1 MIVLQQLALIFSGQE
16 SPIFSHR
23 NEQLLKE
30 MNVKSSK
37 NWKDWIIPE
46 NDEDMYED
54 MYEDEVCAP
63 VTVAQVLEH
72 ISKLKNERSPGTD
85 NLTTS
90 MIKHAGPGALA
101 FLTNLQEGKVP
112 ESLQTGKMTLID
124 KKKPSLLVSG
134 KQPVTVSSVV
144 LSIITKVIHS
154 RMDPICEREGFY
166 GPVQFGFRKGK
177 STSDCV
183 FILLSAIRRAK
194 KKNQENYSI
203 RS

>member
-1 MIVLQQLALIFSGQE
+1 
-16 SPIFSHR
+16 
-23 NEQLLKE
+23 
-30 MNVKSSK
+30 
-37 NWKDWIIPE
+37 
-46 NDEDMYED
+46 
-54 MYEDEVCAP
+54 
-63 VTVAQVLEH
+63 
-72 ISKLKNERSPGTD
+72 
-85 NLTTS
+85 

-134 KQPVTVSSVV
+134 KQPLTVSSVV